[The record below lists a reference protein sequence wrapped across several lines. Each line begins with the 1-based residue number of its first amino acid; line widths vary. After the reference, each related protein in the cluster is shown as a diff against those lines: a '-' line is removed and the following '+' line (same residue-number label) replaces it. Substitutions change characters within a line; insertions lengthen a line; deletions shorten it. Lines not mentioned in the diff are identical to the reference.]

1 MKARLGGI
9 PVFATALLL
18 VAPAA
23 VGAQRVTSSL
33 SAGAV
38 SVRYSDEPA
47 LSALTLSPTLAYT
60 TSRALAGAGGTFSL
74 ADAGR
79 WSAQGTL
86 LGSLLTPMSRS
97 GWLGELGGRAGG
109 SVHADGARTAQ
120 MMAVA
125 RVHRA
130 GMTFSAWVGL
140 GAGSM
145 WDGVAWN
152 GVQQAE
158 LGATRLGTAAFPP
171 TLTATMQP
179 TRTADTLRFTDA
191 QVAMALPLL
200 NRFELRASLGGRTGA
215 ALAVRGRDDR
225 VWGDVGLTAWL
236 DDRMALVA
244 AAGTYPVDPTQGFP
258 SGQFISIA
266 LRVGGRRLTAPQ
278 PTAREQRARRAAKSA
293 GVRAFEAQRLAGDR
307 VRLRVRAPDAR
318 TVDLMGDPTT
328 WVPVALTPAENGW
341 WAIVIA
347 AAPGAHEL
355 VVRVDGGEWVV
366 PPGLPVVVDEFGGRT
381 GRLVIDASPRTGSR
395 M

>member
-1 MKARLGGI
+1 MRVRRGG
-9 PVFATALLL
+9 FALLATALLL

-23 VGAQRVTSSL
+23 LAAQRVTSSL

-38 SVRYSDEPA
+38 SVRYADEPA
-47 LSALTLSPTLAYT
+47 LSALTLSPTLTYS
-60 TSRALAGAGGTFSL
+60 TSRALAGLGGTFSL
-74 ADAGR
+74 ADEGR
-79 WSAQGTL
+79 WSSQGTL

-97 GWLGELGGRAGG
+97 GWLGELGGMAGG

-120 MMAVA
+120 MMALA

-130 GMTFSAWVGL
+130 GTTFAAWAGF

-158 LGATRLGTAAFPP
+158 LGATRRGTATFPP
-171 TLTATMQP
+171 TLTATLQP

-191 QVAMALPLL
+191 QVAMTMPLL
-200 NRFELRASLGGRTGA
+200 DRFELRASLGGRMGA
-215 ALAVRGRDDR
+215 AWAVLGRNDR
-225 VWGDVGLTAWL
+225 VWGDVGVTAWL
-236 DDRMALVA
+236 DDRIALVA
-244 AAGTYPVDPTQGFP
+244 AAGAYPVDPTQGFP

-266 LRVGGRRLTAPQ
+266 LRLGGRRPLVL
-278 PTAREQRARRAAKSA
+278 PTTRGEERARHAAVSA

-318 TVDLMGDPTT
+318 AVDLMGDPTT

-341 WAIVIA
+341 WTIVIA

-366 PPGLPVVVDEFGGRT
+366 PPDLPVVVDEFGGRT
-381 GRLVIDASPRTGSR
+381 GRLVIDAPPHP
-395 M
+395 